1 MKKIKA
7 ILVLLVVLMG
17 VVFLPACLWG
27 EESQP
32 EKNEIVFADEY
43 DIPNVIIGK
52 EYDFEPYFTKQ
63 KDTAYAMTATYLD
76 DDLNEISLEVDGFK
90 FVQNEMSNVFV
101 TITATKGSTTY
112 SGEIELPIDTTAD
125 DTDFW
130 LYDSLYAGTGMT
142 KSINYYTQYRKG
154 EDSLTSV
161 KFTYKGVAK
170 KNFPISA
177 IPFIDWPSN
186 SRLTVT
192 DWSNAVIVFD
202 VYNSNEKNITFG
214 FIIKHSSGI
223 SYSFD
228 QCQKFVCE
236 PNKWTRVEY
245 SLKSLN
251 LTEEFV
257 FDPKFELGDHII
269 AQVVYDGAPEANA
282 EDSKVYSY
290 SFFVD
295 NMDIC
300 NYSESKFPNLDTTTY
315 KEYEDFFTKDDQL
328 SLIVNG
334 DYEND
339 KKTNDLYTTEKLV
352 EFSNKAIKVVLSQN
366 GETAEGFIHS
376 FIGGNPMGWKPLDIS
391 NAVMSFYISVKNAD
405 KTFDLR
411 FESDDNIFADPIT
424 IDLTQASG
432 EGWTV
437 EEVEDGW
444 YKVTVTVSETN
455 AENALVRMDFIRTMR
470 LYFTNQTAT
479 QGEESAI
486 YLDSLVLSGHKITE
500 ILGDEK
506 LSWETKSPYTSQE
519 DSDMFS
525 NDDNLVLTV
534 NGDRIEKDEVA
545 NIYDASTKSNYS
557 YRLILSETGENT
569 ATATVDSFF
578 TGTPSNWTIL
588 DISNATI
595 TFDLKVINANT
606 VFSVAFASDFNDNGL
621 ILGKR
626 LVIDL
631 AQASGEGW
639 TVTQLE
645 NGWVKVALDIEHA
658 VITDEVVGVTKD
670 FIKIMRMEFNNST
683 AETGVLSTVS
693 IDNLSVEGAVATSAT
708 LDEEKPWET
717 KSPYVNYTIKFV
729 NSDESV
735 ISEDIYHY
743 GDTVTVPETPTMSGM
758 DKEGQFT
765 FAGWNYEVTKVNGHA
780 TYKATYIGTILDF
793 INCEIENGGIDGIT
807 YDKNQVS
814 GESNRSLKISEPIA
828 SGNLP
833 YFALTLD
840 SAHDLSDK
848 YIVFDFKKIDRSGWL
863 MVFDFVT
870 NKKLGLWTMLSISDN
885 VNESTHKCE
894 DLGNGWLRVFVNAN
908 AISNGNDITSVS
920 KIYLT
925 LNASDGEGVLDLYI
939 DNLHFEELP
948 EFTVTFKDYDGRVIS
963 SDSYKAGASVTEPQ
977 SPVREGSLNEATYEF
992 AGWDY
997 EVTAANCDATYTA
1010 KYRIVNAKDLLN
1022 CEIENGGIDSLGVDT
1037 SVKNGES
1044 DYSLKVSEPI
1054 ASGNLPHFAIVLDK
1068 TYDLTNKYIVFDINF
1083 AKDGWLVGFDF
1094 VNDGAKIG
1102 LWNMHTIKSGETS
1115 ASHKCE
1121 GLGNG
1126 WTRVFVNAG
1135 ALSSSINK
1143 VSKIY
1148 FTLNAS
1154 DGEGTLEFNL
1164 DNLHFEDIPEVKT
1177 YVITFKNY
1185 DGSVIS
1191 SEEYEEGA
1199 TVVVPSNPTRSAVA
1213 NECEYEFAGWDY
1225 EVTAVNCDATYTATY
1240 NVISVVDMFN
1250 CKIEN
1255 GGIDGL
1261 TYDTSAVNGEST
1273 HSLKV
1278 SEPIASGNLPH
1289 FAISL
1294 DKTYD
1299 LTNKY
1304 IVFDINFTKDGWLVG
1319 FDFVNDGAKIGLWNM
1334 HTIKSGETSAS
1345 HKCEGLGNGWTRV
1358 FVNAGALSSSINK
1371 VSKIYF
1377 TLNASDGEGT
1387 LVFNLDNLH
1396 FEDIPA
1402 VEEPETPNPE
1412 DSTVE
1417 VDRIE
1422 DCGLVAV
1429 NGGSFTKE
1437 NGYAKATVPA
1447 NNSGVWWNYDVD
1459 LTVLLGKGLNF
1470 SGKTITFDVK
1480 IVGNMSWTGFTVA
1493 DGYGSYVKPND
1504 ENYAWMNLSNGWSGF
1519 DMAITAVEDGW
1530 FRVSLAPSTTFASV
1544 KENVGKFRFL
1554 VNPQD
1559 ANEASFLIDNLYLG
1573 ELVGYVEPAKTDII
1587 DKCGLVAVNG
1597 GTFVYDSANGYAVA
1611 TVPANNSGVWWNFDI
1626 GLIDVSGEEVN
1637 LSGKTISFEV
1647 KIVGN
1652 MSWTGFTVGYG
1663 NGQYAQVNG
1672 EGYAWMNL
1680 TDEWSGY
1687 GISITA
1693 IEDGWF
1699 RVAVTIDESF
1709 GSVSSQI
1716 TKLRFLVNPQ
1726 DASEA
1731 TFSVDNLYL

>member
-17 VVFLPACLWG
+17 VVFLPACFLG

-101 TITATKGSTTY
+101 TITATKGSVTY

-130 LYDSLYAGTGMT
+130 VYDSLYAGTGMT

-170 KNFPISA
+170 KNSPISA

-202 VYNSNEKNITFG
+202 VYNSSEKNITFG

-236 PNKWTRVEY
+236 PNKWTRIEY

-282 EDSKVYSY
+282 EDSKAYSY
-290 SFFVD
+290 NFFVD
-295 NMDIC
+295 NVDIC
-300 NYSESKFPNLDTTTY
+300 NYSESRFPNLDTTTY
-315 KEYEDFFTKDDQL
+315 KEYEDFFTKDDAL
-328 SLIVNG
+328 SLIVNY
-334 DYEND
+334 DYENS
-339 KKTNDLYTTEKLV
+339 KKTEDLYCYDKLV
-352 EFSNKAIKVVLSQN
+352 EYSNKSIKVVLSEN
-366 GETAEGFIHS
+366 GESAQAFLHS

-486 YLDSLVLSGHKITE
+486 YLDSLTLSGHKITE
-500 ILGDEK
+500 IMGDEK

-519 DSDMFS
+519 ENDMFS
-525 NDDNLVLTV
+525 KDDNLVLTV
-534 NGDRIEKDEVA
+534 NGDRIEKDESA

-578 TGTPSNWTIL
+578 TGTPSDWTIL

-595 TFDLKVINANT
+595 TFDVKVINANT
-606 VFSVAFASDFNDNGL
+606 VFSVAFASDFNENGL

-631 AQASGEGW
+631 ASESGDGW
-639 TVTQLE
+639 SVAELDLGWYRVT
-645 NGWVKVALDIEHA
+645 LDIKNA
-658 VITDEVVGVTKD
+658 DITDDVVGITKD

-683 AETGVLSTVS
+683 AEAGVTSSVA
-693 IDNLSVEGAVATSAT
+693 IDNLSVVGATATNAV
-708 LDEEKPWET
+708 LDVEKPWET
-717 KSPYVNYTIKFV
+717 KSPYVNYTVKFV
-729 NSDESV
+729 NSDGSI
-735 ISEDIYHY
+735 ISEEIYHY
-743 GDTVTVPETPTMSGM
+743 GDSVVVPESPTMNDM

-765 FAGWNYEVTKVNGHA
+765 FDGWDYEVTKVNGHA
-780 TYKATYIGTILDF
+780 TYKATYIGTILDL

-807 YDKNQVS
+807 YDKNQVN

-870 NKKLGLWTMLSISDN
+870 NEKLGLWTMLSISDN
-885 VNESTHKCE
+885 VNELTHKCE
-894 DLGNGWLRVFVNAN
+894 DLGNGWLRVYLNAN
-908 AISNGNDITSVS
+908 VISNGNDITSVS

-963 SDSYKAGASVTEPQ
+963 SDSYKAGASVTEPK

-997 EVTAANCDATYTA
+997 EVTAVNCDATYTA

-1044 DYSLKVSEPI
+1044 DYSLKISEPI
-1054 ASGNLPHFAIVLDK
+1054 ASGNLPYFAISLDKTYDLTNKYIVFDINFTKVGWLVGFDFVNDGEKLGLWNMHTIEVDEKSTSHRCEGLGNGWVRVYVDACALSASTNNVSKIYFTLNASDGSGTLEFNLDNLHFEEKPEINTYVITFKNYDGEVISSEEYEEGATVLVPSNPTRSAVANECEYEFAGWDYEVTVAEADATYTATYNVINVVDMFNCKIENGGIDGLTYDTSAVNGESNHSLKVSEPIVGGNLPHFAIVLDKTYDLTNKYIVFDINFTKVGWLVGFDFVNDGEKLGLWNMHTIEVDEKSTSHRCEGLGNGWVRVYVDACALSASTNNVSKIYFTLNASDGSGTLEFNLDNLHFEEKPEINTYVITFKNYDGEVISSEEYEEGATVNVPENPTRDGAGECTYTFAGWDYTVTVAEADATYTATYTVTSVIDLWNCPVENGGIDSITNDTGNKNGDSIYSLKISEPIVGGNLPYFVIVLDK

-1115 ASHKCE
+1115 TSHKCE
-1121 GLGNG
+1121 DLGNG
-1126 WTRVFVNAG
+1126 WIRVYVDAG
-1135 ALSSSINK
+1135 ALSASTNN

-1154 DGEGTLEFNL
+1154 DGSGTLEFNL
-1164 DNLHFEDIPEVKT
+1164 DNLHFEDKT
-1177 YVITFKNY
+1177 
-1185 DGSVIS
+1185 
-1191 SEEYEEGA
+1191 E
-1199 TVVVPSNPTRSAVA
+1199 
-1213 NECEYEFAGWDY
+1213 
-1225 EVTAVNCDATYTATY
+1225 
-1240 NVISVVDMFN
+1240 
-1250 CKIEN
+1250 
-1255 GGIDGL
+1255 
-1261 TYDTSAVNGEST
+1261 
-1273 HSLKV
+1273 
-1278 SEPIASGNLPH
+1278 
-1289 FAISL
+1289 
-1294 DKTYD
+1294 
-1299 LTNKY
+1299 
-1304 IVFDINFTKDGWLVG
+1304 
-1319 FDFVNDGAKIGLWNM
+1319 
-1334 HTIKSGETSAS
+1334 
-1345 HKCEGLGNGWTRV
+1345 
-1358 FVNAGALSSSINK
+1358 
-1371 VSKIYF
+1371 
-1377 TLNASDGEGT
+1377 
-1387 LVFNLDNLH
+1387 
-1396 FEDIPA
+1396 
-1402 VEEPETPNPE
+1402 
-1412 DSTVE
+1412 
-1417 VDRIE
+1417 
-1422 DCGLVAV
+1422 
-1429 NGGSFTKE
+1429 
-1437 NGYAKATVPA
+1437 
-1447 NNSGVWWNYDVD
+1447 
-1459 LTVLLGKGLNF
+1459 
-1470 SGKTITFDVK
+1470 
-1480 IVGNMSWTGFTVA
+1480 
-1493 DGYGSYVKPND
+1493 
-1504 ENYAWMNLSNGWSGF
+1504 
-1519 DMAITAVEDGW
+1519 
-1530 FRVSLAPSTTFASV
+1530 
-1544 KENVGKFRFL
+1544 
-1554 VNPQD
+1554 
-1559 ANEASFLIDNLYLG
+1559 
-1573 ELVGYVEPAKTDII
+1573 
-1587 DKCGLVAVNG
+1587 
-1597 GTFVYDSANGYAVA
+1597 
-1611 TVPANNSGVWWNFDI
+1611 
-1626 GLIDVSGEEVN
+1626 
-1637 LSGKTISFEV
+1637 
-1647 KIVGN
+1647 
-1652 MSWTGFTVGYG
+1652 
-1663 NGQYAQVNG
+1663 
-1672 EGYAWMNL
+1672 
-1680 TDEWSGY
+1680 
-1687 GISITA
+1687 
-1693 IEDGWF
+1693 
-1699 RVAVTIDESF
+1699 
-1709 GSVSSQI
+1709 
-1716 TKLRFLVNPQ
+1716 
-1726 DASEA
+1726 
-1731 TFSVDNLYL
+1731 

>member
-17 VVFLPACLWG
+17 VVFLPACFAT

-170 KNFPISA
+170 KNSPISA

-202 VYNSNEKNITFG
+202 VYNSSEKNITFG
-214 FIIKHSSGI
+214 FIIKHGSGI

-236 PNKWTRVEY
+236 PNKWTRIEY

-282 EDSKVYSY
+282 EDSTVYSY

-437 EEVEDGW
+437 EEVEGGW

-717 KSPYVNYTIKFV
+717 KSPYVNYTVKFV

-833 YFALTLD
+833 YFAFTLD

-870 NKKLGLWTMLSISDN
+870 NKKLGLWTMLSISGTI
-885 VNESTHKCE
+885 NESTHKCE
-894 DLGNGWLRVFVNAN
+894 DLGNGWLRVFVNAG

-920 KIYLT
+920 RIYLT

-997 EVTAANCDATYTA
+997 EVTAVNCDATYTA

-1044 DYSLKVSEPI
+1044 THSLKVSEPI
-1054 ASGNLPHFAIVLDK
+1054 ASGNLPHFAISLDK

-1164 DNLHFEDIPEVKT
+1164 DNLHFEDIP
-1177 YVITFKNY
+1177 
-1185 DGSVIS
+1185 
-1191 SEEYEEGA
+1191 
-1199 TVVVPSNPTRSAVA
+1199 
-1213 NECEYEFAGWDY
+1213 
-1225 EVTAVNCDATYTATY
+1225 
-1240 NVISVVDMFN
+1240 
-1250 CKIEN
+1250 
-1255 GGIDGL
+1255 
-1261 TYDTSAVNGEST
+1261 
-1273 HSLKV
+1273 
-1278 SEPIASGNLPH
+1278 
-1289 FAISL
+1289 
-1294 DKTYD
+1294 
-1299 LTNKY
+1299 
-1304 IVFDINFTKDGWLVG
+1304 
-1319 FDFVNDGAKIGLWNM
+1319 
-1334 HTIKSGETSAS
+1334 
-1345 HKCEGLGNGWTRV
+1345 
-1358 FVNAGALSSSINK
+1358 
-1371 VSKIYF
+1371 
-1377 TLNASDGEGT
+1377 
-1387 LVFNLDNLH
+1387 
-1396 FEDIPA
+1396 A

-1412 DSTVE
+1412 DPTVE

-1459 LTVLLGKGLNF
+1459 LTALLGKGLNF

-1480 IVGNMSWTGFTVA
+1480 IVGNMTWVGFTVA

-1504 ENYAWMNLSNGWSGF
+1504 EDYAWMNLSNGWSGF

-1626 GLIDVSGEEVN
+1626 GLINVSGEEVN